1 MLIATI
7 MILCAFAVVM
17 AFSIR
22 QARVSM
28 HRQVKHT
35 LQPSKGAPLGFK
47 DRLLVYASSLTWL
60 MARLCGFV
68 PSGRLRGF
76 LYRHVFCARLSPA
89 GRVSI
94 GCELICPW
102 NISLGPHSVIGIENK
117 IDGRGG
123 VVIGRNVNM
132 SHQVNIWTMQHD
144 VNDADFAAVVG
155 TVVIEDYVWL
165 GNKVTVLPGVT
176 VAKGCVVAAG
186 AVVTKDTKEF
196 GIYAGIPARRVGERS
211 RDLRYS
217 IEFSPIF

>member
-1 MLIATI
+1 MMVTAIAMLF
-7 MILCAFAVVM
+7 AFAVVLGY
-17 AFSIR
+17 SR
-22 QARVSM
+22 KQARVSIR
-28 HRQVKHT
+28 RQVKQK
-35 LQPSKGAPLGFK
+35 LPPSKGGQLGFK
-47 DRLLVYASSLTWL
+47 HRLYVYASSLTWL

-68 PSGRLRGF
+68 PSGWLRGF

-89 GRVSI
+89 ARVSI

-102 NISLGPHSVIGIENK
+102 NIVLGAHSLIGIENK

-123 VVIGRNVNM
+123 VVIGSNVNM
-132 SHQVNIWTMQHD
+132 SHQVSIWTMQHD
-144 VNDADFAAVVG
+144 VNDADFASVVG

-186 AVVTKDTKEF
+186 AVVTKDTEEF
-196 GIYAGIPARRVGERS
+196 GIYAGIPAKRVGERS